1 MLLDLIDPTAI
12 QVALLGLM
20 VVAFF
25 AEYIDST
32 LGMGYGT
39 TLTPILLLAGYA
51 PLQIVPAILLSE
63 FITGLFAAIMHHRV
77 GNVTLDF
84 RKDAEHKMVKR
95 LGALGYM
102 PKSIDSKVALLLALC
117 SFVGTVLAVFV
128 AVNIPT
134 FYLKLVIGV
143 IVLSMGILILARR
156 NSVFSFSWNKIVG
169 LGALASFN
177 KGLSGGGYGPLV
189 TSGQI
194 LCGVKSKSS
203 VGITSFAE
211 SFTCLVGVTTY
222 FVLGTQVDWQLAP
235 YLVGGAFMSV
245 PLSAY
250 SVKRIDTGQFTMI
263 IGVATVILGLFTLWK
278 TLA

>member
-1 MLLDLIDPTAI
+1 MFLDLIDPITV
-12 QVALLGLM
+12 QLALLWVL

-39 TLTPILLLAGYA
+39 TLTPILLLAGYS
-51 PLQIVPAILLSE
+51 PLQVVPAILLSE
-63 FITGLFAAIMHHRV
+63 FITGLSAAIMHHRV

-84 RKDAEHKMVKR
+84 RNDAEHEMVKR

-102 PKSIDSKVALLLALC
+102 PKSIDSRVALVLALC
-117 SFVGTVLAVFV
+117 SFVGAVV
-128 AVNIPT
+128 AVVVAINLPK
-134 FYLKLVIGV
+134 FYLKLIIGI
-143 IVLSMGILILARR
+143 IVLSMGVLILAKR
-156 NSVFSFSWNKIVG
+156 NTECSFSWNKIVG

-211 SFTCLVGVTTY
+211 SFTCLVGVTAY
-222 FVLGTQVDWQLAP
+222 FVFGAQADWNLAP
-235 YLVGGAFMSV
+235 YLVVGALMSV

-250 SVKRIDTGQFTMI
+250 SVKRINAAKFTLV
-263 IGVATVILGLFTLWK
+263 IGLATVILGLFTLWK